1 VRNSRTTQLLLFAAA
16 LALILATSALA
27 APPQVDPSAL
37 TLEES
42 LSLALDH
49 SAKLQEAK
57 AKVAL
62 ARLDVKATHW
72 GNWLIPKVST
82 HQGFDFLSG
91 QERRSIAFSLDLA
104 KFLGEGQREAEKAR
118 IGLEQAERAVAEA
131 RGELIA
137 EVTRAFFHLT
147 ATKAAVQVREEEVA
161 QALKLQALQQIR
173 FEHGTGDLA
182 PLLQAQEALARARL
196 DLLRAQ
202 HEARLAELAL
212 LRAIG
217 LPLP

>member
-1 VRNSRTTQLLLFAAA
+1 MRSHLTQSRLFLAA
-16 LALILATSALA
+16 LALLLATSALA
-27 APPQVDPSAL
+27 APQGDPSTL
-37 TLEES
+37 TPDES
-42 LSLALDH
+42 IALALEH
-49 SAKLQEAK
+49 SPKLQEAK
-57 AKVAL
+57 ARVAL

-118 IGLEQAERAVAEA
+118 IHLEQAERALAEA

-137 EVTRAFFHLT
+137 EVTKDYFHLT
-147 ATKAAVQVREEEVA
+147 ATKATVQVREEAVA
-161 QALKLQALQQIR
+161 QALKLQALQAIK

>member
-1 VRNSRTTQLLLFAAA
+1 LTLLLAA
-16 LALILATSALA
+16 LAVALAMTAVA

-42 LSLALDH
+42 IALALTH
-49 SAKLQEAK
+49 SSKLQEAR

-62 ARLDVKATHW
+62 ARLDVRATHW
-72 GNWLIPKVST
+72 WNWLIPKVTT
-82 HQGFDFLSG
+82 HQGFDFLAA
-91 QERRSIAFSLDLA
+91 QERTAVALSLDLS

-118 IGLEQAERAVAEA
+118 IGLEQAARALEAA
-131 RGELIA
+131 RGEVIA
-137 EVTRAFFHLT
+137 EVTKAFFHLT
-147 ATKAAVQVREEEVA
+147 ATKAAVQVREESVA
-161 QALKLQALQQIR
+161 QALKLRALQQIK
-173 FEHGTGDLA
+173 FEHGSSDLA

-196 DLLRAQ
+196 DFLRAQ
-202 HEARLAELAL
+202 QEAKLAELGL

>member
-1 VRNSRTTQLLLFAAA
+1 MASFQTARLFLSAA
-16 LALILATSALA
+16 LALILATSALAA

-49 SAKLQEAK
+49 SPKLQEAK

-118 IGLEQAERAVAEA
+118 IHLEQAGRALAEA
-131 RGELIA
+131 RGEAIT
-137 EVTRAFFHLT
+137 EVTKAFFHLT
-147 ATKAAVQVREEEVA
+147 AAKAAFQVREEAVA

-202 HEARLAELAL
+202 HEAKLAELAL

>member
-1 VRNSRTTQLLLFAAA
+1 MRVLVPPRGSISPSWRTR
-16 LALILATSALA
+16 S
-27 APPQVDPSAL
+27 PQVDPSAL

-42 LSLALDH
+42 IALALTH
-49 SAKLQEAK
+49 SPKLQEAR
-57 AKVAL
+57 ARIAL

-72 GNWLIPKVST
+72 WNWLIPKVTT
-82 HQGFDFLSG
+82 HQGFDFLAA
-91 QERRSIAFSLDLA
+91 QERGSVALSLDLS
-104 KFLGEGQREAEKAR
+104 KFLGEGTREAEKAR
-118 IGLEQAERAVAEA
+118 IGLEQAARALEAA
-131 RGELIA
+131 RGDVIA
-137 EVTRAFFHLT
+137 EVTKAFFHLT
-147 ATKAAVQVREEEVA
+147 LTRAAVEVREEAVA
-161 QALKLQALQQIR
+161 QALKLQALQQIK

-182 PLLQAQEALARARL
+182 PLLLAQEALARARL